1 MTVITEAIGLLIDQK
16 ISKEPM
22 NSKMERNR
30 QEGIIYITIS
40 NKTNLSKSK
49 YGESYKQQ
57 LDARD
62 QIIAHPFDFDL
73 EIDLRSK
80 NIKEN

>member
-30 QEGIIYITIS
+30 
-40 NKTNLSKSK
+40 
-49 YGESYKQQ
+49 
-57 LDARD
+57 
-62 QIIAHPFDFDL
+62 
-73 EIDLRSK
+73 
-80 NIKEN
+80 